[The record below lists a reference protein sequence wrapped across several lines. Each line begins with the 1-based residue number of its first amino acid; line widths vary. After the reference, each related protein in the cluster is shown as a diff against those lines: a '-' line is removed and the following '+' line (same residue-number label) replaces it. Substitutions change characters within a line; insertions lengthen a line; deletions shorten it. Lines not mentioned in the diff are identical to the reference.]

1 LEKIAMDRRSFV
13 AIASM
18 GALISSSVSAA
29 TSTDDARAVSDLLA
43 EYQAS
48 WNAGDAARMFR
59 LATDDIHWVNIVGM
73 HWQGKAQAEL
83 AHRIYL
89 ETMFRGVPL
98 TLEEVE
104 SIVPLGADALIVVA
118 RWNMGAF
125 TPPDGQPVPPSKD
138 RMSLVLQ
145 RTSAGLRIAHGANV
159 QINPAVQQFDPAK
172 GQPPA

>member
-1 LEKIAMDRRSFV
+1 MNRRTLMIVLGGASLMTAIPALGQTQVADADRTAV
-13 AIASM
+13 QAW
-18 GALISSSVSAA
+18 LDECAA
-29 TSTDDARAVSDLLA
+29 AWAT
-43 EYQAS
+43 
-48 WNAGDAARMFR
+48 GDAERMFHT
-59 LATDDIHWVNIVGM
+59 AADDVEWVNIVGM

-83 AHRIYL
+83 AHRVYL

-118 RWNMGAF
+118 RWNIGAF
-125 TPPDGQPVPPSKD
+125 TPPDGQAVPPSKD

-159 QINPAVQQFDPAK
+159 QINQAVQQFDPAK
-172 GQPPA
+172 GKPPA

>member
-1 LEKIAMDRRSFV
+1 MDRRSFV

-18 GALISSSVSAA
+18 GALISSSALAA
-29 TSTDDARAVSDLLA
+29 TSTDDARAVSDLLTG
-43 EYQAS
+43 YQAS

-83 AHRIYL
+83 AHRVYL

-98 TLEEVE
+98 TLEEIE
-104 SIVPLGADALIVVA
+104 SIVPLGADALMVVA

-159 QINPAVQQFDPAK
+159 QINQAVQQFDPAK
-172 GQPPA
+172 GKPPA